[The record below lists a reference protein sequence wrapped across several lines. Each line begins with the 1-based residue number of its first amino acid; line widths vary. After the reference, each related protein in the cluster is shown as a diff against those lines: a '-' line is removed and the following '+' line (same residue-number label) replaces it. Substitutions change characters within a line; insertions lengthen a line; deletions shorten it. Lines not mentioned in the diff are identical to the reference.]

1 MRRGN
6 SYSGPGRLCQSIAV
20 RGVALVVIAL
30 SLGGCAGL
38 GLPFG
43 EAGAGPGKLASAG
56 NGARPI
62 LASAV
67 VADPSDPAD
76 WEAIRRTAEGAPVAA
91 SRLDW
96 INPIS
101 GSSGHLAIAVGARKD
116 ATVCRAFAATINDMR
131 GIRRYRGDACAAPDG
146 HTRLTAVVADDTTLS

>member
-6 SYSGPGRLCQSIAV
+6 SYSGPGWLCQSVAMRGLALAV
-20 RGVALVVIAL
+20 ITL

-38 GLPFG
+38 GLPFS
-43 EAGAGPGKLASAG
+43 EAGAGAGKLASG

-62 LASAV
+62 LAKAV
-67 VADPSDPAD
+67 VTDPSDPTD
-76 WEAIRRTAEGAPVAA
+76 WETIRRTAEGAPVAA

-96 INPIS
+96 VNPTT
-101 GSSGHLAIAVGARKD
+101 GSSGHLAIAVGVPKD
-116 ATVCRAFAATINDMR
+116 TTVCRAFATTINDMR

-146 HTRLTAVVADDTTLS
+146 RTRLTSVVADDTTLS